1 MATTTTGLVDAR
13 IVVNAYGMPAGG
25 VWPHFRLLIDGVG
38 AGQATVSAANP
49 AAYSF
54 TAPVAAG
61 QAHTVQVYY
70 DNDASINGEDRNLG
84 IKSVVVNGN
93 TLSPTQAVYDRY
105 ALDGQDTVAGQEGMW
120 WQGALNF
127 STPAAYYPATA
138 ATTPT
143 PTAGSSTIVVNASG
157 TPAGGVGAHFN
168 LLIDGQKIGEGMTT
182 TTAKDFAFTSA
193 VALDAAHKVQVQY
206 DNDAYIN
213 GQDRSLLVNAVTING
228 KAVAPTDPIVTY
240 DKGAL
245 DGKDVVAG
253 QSGLWWNGTL
263 VVAADKSY
271 FPSAGTPAPTPTPT
285 TGASTIT
292 VNALGNPA
300 AGVNAHFNVLVD
312 GMKIGE
318 GTAATTA
325 KDFAFT
331 SDAATGVG
339 HKVQVQYDNDAYING
354 QDRSLVVNKITVNGH
369 GYAPTDPAVT
379 YDKGA
384 LDGKD
389 VVAGQSGMWWNG
401 TLVVN
406 APAGDFP
413 ATTTPPTT
421 TPPTGP
427 AFYVATNG
435 KDSWSG
441 KLAAPNADGT
451 DGPFATLQAAQQAMR
466 NSTTDVTYV
475 RGGDYYMKDQIWLDS
490 QDSGVRFS
498 AYGAEKPVFHGGTLV
513 DTWVSRGNGLWSAQL
528 PAGAKPVLDLSM
540 DGERQTVARTPNADP
555 THPIDGGWLIASK
568 SATGTDPTTQITFKP
583 GDIPTTTSASGLMVS
598 AFGQHG
604 YDDVLVPVKSID
616 FTKNVITLAQGTW
629 DGFGEGS
636 RYYLYNS
643 KDQLDANKEWF
654 YDAGSNQILF
664 RPEGGTPV
672 GHKIVASQ
680 LNVLFGMGGAKNVT
694 IDGLTLADGGPNG
707 HGVYAQGADGL
718 TFTNNVV
725 KNTGYGITVQTSP
738 NAKVTGNSFDHT
750 GLEAVFVK
758 MGSNFADVSNNK
770 VEYAGSVDHGS
781 DGIWIN
787 GSSDVKVS
795 HNLVEH
801 TAGKAIAVGSVQTTG
816 DETYRATV
824 TYNKVVDSNRE
835 TSDGGGIYLIN
846 RQQSATGDLVAYNDV
861 SGTSAFGNVKWDGSV
876 SPTWLDPK
884 QLVSWGVYLDD
895 WTSGATVKG
904 NYVHG
909 NLGGVFLHGGWNNQV
924 SNNIIAGNEGR
935 EIGLQQNVGYGGWKG
950 TPMSGNDIHHN
961 VVDAASSHGLTVA
974 IDGPKTAGTFHDNDY
989 ANLAPNAQ
997 LFQVW
1002 PQVMAGTTGT
1012 LGNWQAAG
1020 YDQNSLALNPQFTN
1034 PGAGDYSLL
1043 AGSPVYQHGFEPIP
1057 MDQFGPMA

>member
-13 IVVNAYGMPAGG
+13 IVVNAYGTSAGG
-25 VWPHFRLLIDGVG
+25 IWPHFRLLIDGVD
-38 AGQATVSAANP
+38 AGQATVSATSP

-54 TAPVAAG
+54 TTKVAA
-61 QAHTVQVYY
+61 
-70 DNDASINGEDRNLG
+70 
-84 IKSVVVNGN
+84 
-93 TLSPTQAVYDRY
+93 
-105 ALDGQDTVAGQEGMW
+105 
-120 WQGALNF
+120 
-127 STPAAYYPATA
+127 
-138 ATTPT
+138 
-143 PTAGSSTIVVNASG
+143 
-157 TPAGGVGAHFN
+157 
-168 LLIDGQKIGEGMTT
+168 
-182 TTAKDFAFTSA
+182 
-193 VALDAAHKVQVQY
+193 DAAHKVQIQY
-206 DNDAYIN
+206 DNDAYVN
-213 GQDRSLLVNAVTING
+213 GQDRSLIVSNVVING
-228 KAVAPTDPIVTY
+228 KAVAPTAPIVAY

-245 DGKDVVAG
+245 DGRDVVAG
-253 QSGLWWNGTL
+253 QSGMWWNGTL
-263 VVAADKSY
+263 VVSADKSY
-271 FPSAGTPAPTPTPT
+271 FPAATTPPPA
-285 TGASTIT
+285 TGGSTIV
-292 VNALGNPA
+292 VNAQGTPA

-312 GMKIGE
+312 GVKVGE
-318 GTAATTA
+318 GSAGTTA

-331 SDAATGVG
+331 TTATTGVG

-354 QDRSLVVNKITVNGH
+354 QDRSLVVNTITVNGH
-369 GYAPTDPAVT
+369 GYAPTDLAVT

-384 LDGKD
+384 LDGRD
-389 VVAGQSGMWWNG
+389 VVAGQPGMWWNG

-413 ATTTPPTT
+413 TTTTTPPT

-441 KLAAPNADGT
+441 KLAAPNAAGT
-451 DGPFATLQAAQQAMR
+451 DGPLATLQAAQQAMR
-466 NSTTDVTYV
+466 NSSIDVTYV
-475 RGGDYYMKDQIWLDS
+475 RGGDYYMKDLVWLDG
-490 QDSGVRFS
+490 QDSGVRFA
-498 AYGAEKPVFHGGTLV
+498 AYGAEKPVFHGGSLV
-513 DTWVSRGNGLWSAQL
+513 ENWVSRGNGLWSAQL
-528 PAGAKPVLDLSM
+528 PAGSKPVLDLSM

-555 THPIDGGWLIASK
+555 AHPIDGGWLIAAK
-568 SATGTDPTTQITFKP
+568 SATGTDPATQITFKP
-583 GDIPTTTSASGLMVS
+583 GDIPTTTSANGLMVS

-636 RYYLYNS
+636 RFYLYNS
-643 KDQLDANKEWF
+643 KDQLDASKEWF
-654 YDAGSNQILF
+654 YDSASNQILF
-664 RPEGGTPV
+664 RPEGGSPV
-672 GHKIVASQ
+672 GHKVVASQ

-694 IDGLTLADGGPNG
+694 IDGLTLADGGPSG

-738 NAKVTGNSFDHT
+738 NAKVIGNSFDHT

-758 MGSNFADVSNNK
+758 MGSNFADVSNNRIA
-770 VEYAGSVDHGS
+770 YAGSVDHGS
-781 DGIWIN
+781 DGIWVN
-787 GSSDVKVS
+787 GSSDVKVT

-801 TAGKAIAVGSVQTTG
+801 TAGKAIAVGSVQSSG

-824 TYNKVVDSNRE
+824 THNKVVDSNRE

-846 RQQSATGDLVAYNDV
+846 RQQDATGHIVANNDV
-861 SGTSAFGNVKWDGSV
+861 SGTSAFGNVRWDGSV

-895 WTSGATVKG
+895 WTSGATVK
-904 NYVHG
+904 NNLVHG

-935 EIGLQQNVGYGGWKG
+935 EIGLQQSVGYGGWKG

-961 VVDAASSHGLTVA
+961 VIDATNQGVVVA

-989 ANLAPNAQ
+989 AYLDAAAR

-1002 PQVMAGTTGT
+1002 PQAMAGTQGT
-1012 LGNWQAAG
+1012 LKDWQAAG
-1020 YDQNSLALNPQFTN
+1020 YDQGSLTLDPLFSNPS
-1034 PGAGDYSLL
+1034 AGDYTLL
-1043 AGSPVYQHGFEPIP
+1043 AGSPMYQHGFEPIL
-1057 MDQFGPMA
+1057 